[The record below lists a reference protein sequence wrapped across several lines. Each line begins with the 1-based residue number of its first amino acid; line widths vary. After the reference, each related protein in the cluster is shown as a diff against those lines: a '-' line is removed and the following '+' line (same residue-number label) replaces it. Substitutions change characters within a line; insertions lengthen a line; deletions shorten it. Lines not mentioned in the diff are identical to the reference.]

1 MDFMLN
7 LRGKKHETDK
17 KNITELAGKNHRNS
31 DCAWHDFNRICC
43 HLLEVVVFLD
53 KFLNNCFI
61 QPDSEN
67 L

>member
-1 MDFMLN
+1 LKGRN
-7 LRGKKHETDK
+7 HETDK
-17 KNITELAGKNHRNS
+17 KNIAELAGKNHRDS
-31 DCAWHDFNRICC
+31 DCARNDFDRICG